1 MEIIQLQKPLGA
13 TKGIAIALGYFDGL
27 HRGHQGIIENVVAH
41 AKANQLVSAVMTFS
55 TNPKLFLKKTAD
67 TGLLTPMQEKIE
79 VLAHL
84 GVNQLLVLPFDED
97 MARMEPESFIETYL
111 LANNVRYV
119 ATGPDFCFGNKGSG
133 NIQLLKQ
140 YEGNFQLEVATKLEF
155 QDKKIGATEIKDCLG
170 MGDVVAAR
178 DMLGRPYGVSGL
190 VIKGN
195 QKGRTIGFPTANI
208 KVSPDY
214 YLPRPGVYGV
224 EVYLRGHRYHGMC
237 NIGHNPTFNFTGRLS
252 VEVNLF
258 DFDEDIYGQTLRLEF
273 IKYLR
278 SERKFSSIEDLTG
291 QLERDRFQARLL
303 FEELEVATG
312 QTEAI

>member
-1 MEIIQLQKPLGA
+1 MDIIQLQKPLGK
-13 TKGIAIALGYFDGL
+13 TDGVAIALGYFDGL
-27 HRGHQGIIENVVAH
+27 HRGHQAIIENVVAH
-41 AKANQLVSAVMTFS
+41 AKKHHLTSAVLTFS
-55 TNPKLFLKKTAD
+55 TNPKLFLKKIED

-79 VLAHL
+79 ILARW
-84 GVNQLLVLPFDED
+84 GVNQLLVLPFDER
-97 MARMEPESFIETYL
+97 MAQMEPQEFINSYL
-111 LANNVRYV
+111 LARNVRYV
-119 ATGPDFCFGNKGSG
+119 ATGPDFCFGHRGSG
-133 NIQLLKQ
+133 NIDLLKQ
-140 YEGNFQLEVATKLEF
+140 YKEHFQLNVAPKMEY
-155 QDKKIGATEIKDCLG
+155 QQEKIGATQIKDFLAKG
-170 MGDVVAAR
+170 EVGIAGE
-178 DMLGRPYGVSGL
+178 MLGRSYGVSGM

-214 YLPRPGVYGV
+214 FLPHPGVYGV
-224 EVYLRGHRYHGMC
+224 EVSLRGHHYFGMC

-278 SERKFSSIEDLTG
+278 SERKFSSVEDLVG

-303 FEELEVATG
+303 FEGPRLGVLEEVQA
-312 QTEAI
+312 